1 MERVK
6 TRVDELDLLRFVA
19 VLAIVFFHYA
29 FRGYAADAKS
39 LMPYPFL
46 VPVAK
51 YGYLALE
58 LVFMVSGF
66 VISMSAANSRF
77 RDFVVSR
84 IVRLYPAFW
93 VGCTLTFLVT
103 LAIGEPRYTASVG
116 QYLVNL
122 TMLAEFLGVPS
133 LDGVYWFLYVQ
144 LLLYVLVTAAVFLG
158 GMHRFQW
165 LLVAWLAGEL
175 ALEVLPIGRFPAR
188 VLADYSVCFAAGA
201 QFFLIWSR
209 GFSMLRLAV
218 IVAALGL
225 AITQA
230 LNRLP
235 GFERHYHT
243 TMNVWVVGG
252 VIVAA
257 FAVMLLVALRRTGRF
272 SGRWPLAGA
281 ISYPLFLM
289 HEYSGYMIF
298 NALYPAVNAHVLLWG
313 TIALMIGA
321 AFVVHF
327 TIEKRLS
334 ASLHA
339 LLIRLAG
346 YQGILIVIAAV
357 MVLPASI
364 LAFGTF
370 APGIPYVGSIG
381 LWVFT
386 ALAGPL
392 MLVALTGAVFAL
404 AAARRGAR
412 RAGVAIAIAGALTA
426 MAGGVVVAS
435 QAGLAEKSGV
445 RVNLLT
451 TVVPRSFG
459 GVSAVPDDTAV
470 YTTAEGH
477 DLRID
482 IYRPT
487 SGGDTLAPV
496 AIHIHGG
503 GWTEGSRTV
512 KAANLRW
519 LAAHGYLAVSMD
531 YVLATPSHP
540 TWNTAGPQVTCAL
553 SWIAANATTYGG
565 DPDRLFAFGESAGG
579 TLALTT
585 AYAAADDAAASSCGS
600 KVPKIRAVAA
610 LAPPVDLDA
619 FYQNA
624 DPLSGPRA
632 RLMVGWYLGGTPTAH
647 PDRTR
652 AVSPSTYITP
662 AAPPTLIVLAE
673 DDRLVPI
680 AGALQFIDR
689 VTQAGVP
696 VRVLRFPLA
705 DHGASALFFSVVN
718 QTWLQVLQQHF
729 CGSGGACR

>member
-29 FRGYAADAKS
+29 FRGNAADAKS
-39 LMPYPFL
+39 LMPYPL
-46 VPVAK
+46 LLPVAK

-66 VISMSAANSRF
+66 VITMSAANRPF

-103 LAIGEPRYTASVG
+103 LAIGEPRYSASVG

-122 TMLAEFLGVPS
+122 TMLAEYLGVPS

-175 ALEVLPIGRFPAR
+175 ALDVLPIGRIPAR

-209 GFSMLRLAV
+209 GFSLARLGV

-225 AITQA
+225 AISQA

-257 FAVMLLVALRRTGRF
+257 FAVMLLVALRQTGRF

-321 AFVVHF
+321 AYVVHV
-327 TIEKRLS
+327 TIENRLS
-334 ASLHA
+334 AYLQA
-339 LLIRLAG
+339 LLMRIVG
-346 YQGILIVIAAV
+346 YQGTLTVIAAA

-364 LAFGTF
+364 LALGTF
-370 APGIPYVGSIG
+370 VPSIPYVGSIG
-381 LWVFT
+381 LWIFT

-392 MLVALTGAVFAL
+392 MIIAIVGAVFAL
-404 AAARRGAR
+404 AGARRGAGL
-412 RAGVAIAIAGALTA
+412 AGVGIALVGVITA
-426 MAGGVVVAS
+426 MAAGIVVARH
-435 QAGLAEKSGV
+435 AAFAEASGV
-445 RVNLLT
+445 RVNLLL
-451 TVVPRSFG
+451 TVVPRAFG
-459 GVSAVPDDTAV
+459 GVSAVPDDTTV
-470 YTTAEGH
+470 YTTADGH

-487 SGGDTLAPV
+487 SRDAALAPV

-503 GWTEGSRTV
+503 GWIEGSRAV
-512 KAANLRW
+512 RAANLRW
-519 LAAHGYLAVSMD
+519 LAAHGYLAVSLD
-531 YVLATPSHP
+531 YVLATSSHS
-540 TWNTAGPQVTCAL
+540 TWNRAGPQVDCAL
-553 SWIAANATTYGG
+553 SWIAANATMYGG

-579 TLALTT
+579 TLALAT
-585 AYAAADDAAASSCGS
+585 AYAASGGAATSSCAGR
-600 KVPKIRAVAA
+600 VPKIRAVAA
-610 LAPPVDLDA
+610 LAPPVDLTA
-619 FYQNA
+619 FYQNS
-624 DPLSGPRA
+624 DPIGGSRA
-632 RLMVGWYLGGTPTAH
+632 RRMVGWYLGGSPTTY
-647 PDRTR
+647 PERMR
-652 AVSPSTYITP
+652 AVSPATYITP
-662 AAPPTLIVLAE
+662 AAPPTLIVLSE
-673 DDRLVPI
+673 NDRLVPI
-680 AGALQFIDR
+680 DGTLQFIDR
-689 VTQAGVP
+689 VTQAGIP

-705 DHGASALFFSVVN
+705 DHGAAALFYSVVN

-729 CGSGGACR
+729 CRNGGACE